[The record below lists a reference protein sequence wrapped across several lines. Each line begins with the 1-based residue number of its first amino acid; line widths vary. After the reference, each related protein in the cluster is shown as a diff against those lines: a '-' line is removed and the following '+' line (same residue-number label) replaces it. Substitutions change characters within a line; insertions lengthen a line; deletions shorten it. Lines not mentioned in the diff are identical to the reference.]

1 MTPSTRFAVVV
12 TALAAL
18 SLFGCPD
25 SASKRTQDQLDALQK
40 KKAAA
45 AKADDKP
52 EPLPA
57 EVLHFDPPY
66 DDTQAVVIL
75 PDGPCPEGFWALF
88 PGDAPGATP
97 EEKKANAA
105 NRKSLADGLRAK
117 KFLVKMKGSSVTLS
131 PYDAPKGRFTIDVKG
146 TIDCTDSM
154 GHVAIAWTEAKAGD
168 PGIVKM
174 NHPFDIFKA
183 NTMAII
189 GLLLIL
195 VIFVTMV
202 YGPIAAMLVELFP
215 TKIRYTSMSLPY
227 HIGNGWF
234 GGMLPLLA
242 TALVAASGDIYYGL
256 WYPIIVALMTFVI
269 GLIFLKD
276 RKDIDLHADES
287 AYR

>member
-18 SLFGCPD
+18 SLFACPD

-52 EPLPA
+52 EPLPT

-66 DDTQAVVIL
+66 DDTQAVVL
-75 PDGPCPEGFWALF
+75 TPDGPCPEGFWALF

-154 GHVAIAWTEAKAGD
+154 GHVAIAWTDAKAGD
-168 PGIVKM
+168 PGNSAAKEGSELTQNVWLA
-174 NHPFDIFKA
+174 PPVTFELPVTSLTEAKA
-183 NTMAII
+183 FNDGNRF
-189 GLLLIL
+189 GLSARVGFTLGKVEVDKKLKK
-195 VIFVTMV
+195 VAKVTEQ
-202 YGPIAAMLVELFP
+202 AAGQTLTL
-215 TKIRYTSMSLPY
+215 
-227 HIGNGWF
+227 G
-234 GGMLPLLA
+234 GGMEDWGAGRMVRAELLGIRVA
-242 TALVAASGDIYYGL
+242 TEREKKQLFDQRPS
-256 WYPIIVALMTFVI
+256 
-269 GLIFLKD
+269 K
-276 RKDIDLHADES
+276 
-287 AYR
+287 

>member
-168 PGIVKM
+168 PGNSAAKEGSELTQNVWLAPPVTFELPITSLTEA
-174 NHPFDIFKA
+174 KA
-183 NTMAII
+183 FNDGNRF
-189 GLLLIL
+189 GLSARVGFTLGKAEVDKKLKK
-195 VIFVTMV
+195 VAKVTEQ
-202 YGPIAAMLVELFP
+202 AAGETLTL
-215 TKIRYTSMSLPY
+215 
-227 HIGNGWF
+227 G
-234 GGMLPLLA
+234 GGMEDWGAGRMVRAELLGIRVA
-242 TALVAASGDIYYGL
+242 TEREKKQLFDQRPS
-256 WYPIIVALMTFVI
+256 
-269 GLIFLKD
+269 K
-276 RKDIDLHADES
+276 
-287 AYR
+287 

>member
-25 SASKRTQDQLDALQK
+25 SASKRTQEQLDALQK

-52 EPLPA
+52 EPLPT

-66 DDTQAVVIL
+66 DDTQAVVL
-75 PDGPCPEGFWALF
+75 TPDGPCPEGFWALF

-154 GHVAIAWTEAKAGD
+154 GHVAIAWTDAKAGD
-168 PGIVKM
+168 PGNSAAKEGSELTQNVWLAPPVTFELPITSLTEA
-174 NHPFDIFKA
+174 KA
-183 NTMAII
+183 FNDGNRF
-189 GLLLIL
+189 GLSARVGFTLGKVEVDKKLKK
-195 VIFVTMV
+195 VAKVTEQ
-202 YGPIAAMLVELFP
+202 AAGQTLTL
-215 TKIRYTSMSLPY
+215 
-227 HIGNGWF
+227 G
-234 GGMLPLLA
+234 GGMEDWGAGRMVRAELLGIRVA
-242 TALVAASGDIYYGL
+242 TEREKKQLFDQRPS
-256 WYPIIVALMTFVI
+256 
-269 GLIFLKD
+269 K
-276 RKDIDLHADES
+276 
-287 AYR
+287 